1 MKDNVFSSFES
12 PEFKALLKKYEEMV
26 SQHASAYFDSDE
38 LTSIAEYYANKE
50 MMADGSSVRTVQNT
64 SNAFVDRFYAARTML
79 LRRMDHEKC
88 DWMGVMMTPRVLCW
102 SVMGTNT

>member
-50 MMADGSSVRTVQNT
+50 MMAESDKAIEYAIRLHPDDIVRCNRR
-64 SNAFVDRFYAARTML
+64 SDNATR
-79 LRRMDHEKC
+79 
-88 DWMGVMMTPRVLCW
+88 
-102 SVMGTNT
+102 